1 MRALISS
8 PNRKKKTATK
18 TQQKS
23 RLNIHNYPQSALAIS
38 LSQSNCCIAINLRV
52 FFLKTEPRARTPT
65 SSLTLTIAVCVCV
78 WVQRGVVSNN
88 RQALTNGRE
97 GGLQIVKI
105 VTHTRT
111 ITQHHRHHST
121 RWQSP
126 LKTGGTLLTSQ
137 HFFIF
142 PA

>member
-1 MRALISS
+1 MRALIPS
-8 PNRKKKTATK
+8 PKRKKKTVTK

-65 SSLTLTIAVCVCV
+65 SSLTLTIAVCVGTK
-78 WVQRGVVSNN
+78 RG
-88 RQALTNGRE
+88 RFKQQASTNKWGE

>member
-1 MRALISS
+1 MRALIPS
-8 PNRKKKTATK
+8 PKRKKKTVTK

-52 FFLKTEPRARTPT
+52 FFLKTEPRAHANFV
-65 SSLTLTIAVCVCV
+65 LNVNNCCVCV

-88 RQALTNGRE
+88 RQALTNG

-111 ITQHHRHHST
+111 ITQHHHHHST